1 MVCLIFAIS
10 GKTMTSH
17 LLDTP
22 SIKTCFTNIHP
33 LQFITIP
40 PRLPM
45 LGGLPTPLFIRPPT
59 IREGRVL
66 TFSKKYLIV
75 PTFTDVPVSKLLRS
89 GY

>member
-59 IREGRVL
+59 IREGRVDVDVNID
-66 TFSKKYLIV
+66 SPAKKCKSRV
-75 PTFTDVPVSKLLRS
+75 DDV
-89 GY
+89 